1 MRMNTPETDHQ
12 IVMVDL
18 ANKGESVSQD
28 LQALINT
35 AIALGKAQELERII
49 NVIDNILEPDMAQK
63 LRSILIDEFK
73 RENGEKQ

>member
-1 MRMNTPETDHQ
+1 MNTPETDHQ